1 MRVCLSFSAENV
13 GGEYKH
19 TLIVDEIPNHNHNGC
34 FKWYGSTDM
43 GDGHWNV
50 SMNFD
55 SVYSIGNWPTFD
67 IGGGL
72 PHNNLQPYIVVYYW
86 KRVS

>member
-1 MRVCLSFSAENV
+1 
-13 GGEYKH
+13 
-19 TLIVDEIPNHNHNGC
+19 
-34 FKWYGSTDM
+34 M

-55 SVYSIGNWPTFD
+55 SVYSIGNWTTFD